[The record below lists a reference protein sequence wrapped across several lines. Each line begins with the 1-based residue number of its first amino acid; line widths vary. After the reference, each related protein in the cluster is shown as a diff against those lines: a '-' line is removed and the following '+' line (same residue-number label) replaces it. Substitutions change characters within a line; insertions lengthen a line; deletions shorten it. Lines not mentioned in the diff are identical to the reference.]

1 MRENWDHVQ
10 LGDLLVQVKEPVKVL
25 PGVSYKLLGVRW
37 YGNGPFIRETVTNE
51 TSKATRLFPVQPGD
65 FIYNRLFAWKGSF
78 GLITQELDGCFVSS
92 EFPLFRVKHDRLD
105 AALLNLIMCQPS
117 KWAQIE
123 IESTGSTS
131 VSRNRW
137 KEDRFL
143 EQVLFLPPLNEQ
155 KRIVHVVSSVDAY
168 IDALQQ
174 QADMARTARNA
185 VLNELLSAGG
195 DDWTESTL
203 RDLLLVSIG
212 GIWGT
217 DIGTD
222 DLDVP
227 VYRQTE
233 FTDNGKLMVPSDA
246 TRSVSANQLK
256 SRRIRP
262 GDILMQKSAGTPT
275 LPGRVVQVP
284 IGVEENATCSNFL
297 QLVRAD
303 PSKCDSGFLFWELWS
318 RHKSGGAFE
327 FQRGTNIRNLD
338 LNQYFA
344 QTLNLPPLAEQNR
357 IVEIV
362 SSMDEVIQTTEQAVA
377 DAKNLRSGL
386 LSDLLSG
393 EHEIPESYDVFVGA
407 A

>member
-1 MRENWDHVQ
+1 MRKGWDHVQ

-78 GLITQELDGCFVSS
+78 GLITRELDGCFVSS
-92 EFPLFRVKHDRLD
+92 EFPLFRVKQDRLD

-143 EQVLFLPPLNEQ
+143 EQVLYLPPLEEQ
-155 KRIVHVVSSVDAY
+155 KRMVDVVSSVDAY
-168 IDALQQ
+168 IDALRQ
-174 QADMARTARNA
+174 QADTARAARNA
-185 VLNELLSAGG
+185 VLHELLSAGG
-195 DDWTESTL
+195 DDWTKTTLGEIGASGFFSDGDWVESKDQDPEGDY
-203 RDLLLVSIG
+203 RLLQLA
-212 GIWGT
+212 
-217 DIGTD
+217 DIGD
-222 DLDVP
+222 GVFLDKSSRWLNEEQFQRLRCTALASNDILIARMP
-227 VYRQTE
+227 DPIARACL
-233 FTDNGKLMVPSDA
+233 FPDHLP
-246 TRSVSANQLK
+246 VSATVVDVAILRCGPGQFPEFLVMLINDVTFRAAANSLITGTTRQRI
-256 SRRIRP
+256 SRSN
-262 GDILMQKSAGTPT
+262 LSALT
-275 LPGRVVQVP
+275 
-284 IGVEENATCSNFL
+284 
-297 QLVRAD
+297 
-303 PSKCDSGFLFWELWS
+303 
-318 RHKSGGAFE
+318 
-327 FQRGTNIRNLD
+327 
-338 LNQYFA
+338 FA
-344 QTLNLPPLAEQNR
+344 LPPLAEQKR

-362 SSMDEVIQTTEQAVA
+362 SSMDDVIQSTEQAVT

-393 EHEIPESYDVFVGA
+393 DHEIPATYDRLLKVA
-407 A
+407 